1 MSVKFK
7 RGVPGCQ
14 LVTDGNGLRL
24 GSVVKKPWGWVVL
37 TVHNFVI
44 MNVAKEIHGEYS
56 PTDLR
61 HSNMADAK
69 ARAKAF
75 YTPIAEALAPR
86 VRVAYHKGEAYPTV
100 DGY

>member
-7 RGVPGCQ
+7 RGAPGCQ
-14 LVTDGNGLRL
+14 LVTDDNGLRL
-24 GSVVKKPWGWVVL
+24 GSVVKKPWGWAVV
-37 TVHNFVI
+37 TVHERAI

-56 PTDLR
+56 PTAPR

-75 YTPIAEALAPR
+75 YTPIAEALAR
-86 VRVAYHKGEAYPTV
+86 TH
-100 DGY
+100 